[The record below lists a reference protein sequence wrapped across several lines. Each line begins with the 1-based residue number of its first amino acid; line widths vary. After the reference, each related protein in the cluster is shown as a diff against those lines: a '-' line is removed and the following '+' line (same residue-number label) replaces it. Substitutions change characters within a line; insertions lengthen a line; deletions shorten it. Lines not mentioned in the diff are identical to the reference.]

1 MEKQRGEARKG
12 GVGEDNGEEGETLD
26 AESTAVVDGGRKA
39 GLGKREER
47 EDVVRA
53 EDAKDSFNEDGVI
66 EFRVPTPR
74 RRHVANRDES
84 ILTKNSSSN

>member
-12 GVGEDNGEEGETLD
+12 GVGEDNGEEGERLD

-53 EDAKDSFNEDGVI
+53 EDA
-66 EFRVPTPR
+66 
-74 RRHVANRDES
+74 
-84 ILTKNSSSN
+84 